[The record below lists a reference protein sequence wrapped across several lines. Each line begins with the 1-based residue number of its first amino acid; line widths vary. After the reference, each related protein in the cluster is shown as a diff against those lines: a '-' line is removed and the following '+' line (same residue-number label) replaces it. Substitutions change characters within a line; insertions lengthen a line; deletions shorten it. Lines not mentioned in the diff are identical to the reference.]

1 MSNPQQQQI
10 TLNPFQMLAVTA
22 QTLAQLQQW
31 IESKQGT
38 IDDSHPKHTITAK
51 NSIFHTRMLL
61 NVKQQEMLREI
72 VAKQSAAKME
82 AAKRAPQGFL
92 AEIAKDMKPLP
103 LEYIDTDDTARL
115 FGKVT
120 TQQGC

>member
-1 MSNPQQQQI
+1 MSNPPPQQI

-38 IDDSHPKHTITAK
+38 IDDSHPKHTVTAK

-61 NVKQQEMLREI
+61 NVKQQEMLKEI
-72 VAKQSAAKME
+72 VAKQQQEKLNAAK
-82 AAKRAPQGFL
+82 KAPQGFL
-92 AEIAKDMKPLP
+92 SEIAKGLP
-103 LEYIDTDDTARL
+103 SIPEAYIDTEDTKQL
-115 FGKVT
+115 FGKH
-120 TQQGC
+120 